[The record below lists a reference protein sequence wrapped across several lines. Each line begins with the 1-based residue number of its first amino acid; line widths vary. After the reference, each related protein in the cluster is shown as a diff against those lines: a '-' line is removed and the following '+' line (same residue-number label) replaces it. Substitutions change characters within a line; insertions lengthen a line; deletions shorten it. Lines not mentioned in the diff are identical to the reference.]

1 MRLMTVMVMAA
12 LAPGPI
18 AQAQAGPEAQILGY
32 PPNVD
37 PGRLDRARYNYVAL
51 REGRRQVA
59 QLSLQELEDVAALDR
74 ALRGDSNDTRTTAQ
88 RCVDAELRL
97 LDHPPSNLAGRVIDI
112 KCREA
117 GEPLR

>member
-1 MRLMTVMVMAA
+1 MRGISAMIACLGLTFA
-12 LAPGPI
+12 GP
-18 AQAQAGPEAQILGY
+18 AQAEPGPEARLQAY
-32 PPNVD
+32 PPGVD
-37 PGRLDRARYNYVAL
+37 PVRLNRARNNYVAL

-59 QLSLQELEDVAALDR
+59 QLTVQELEDVAALDR
-74 ALRGDSNDTRTTAQ
+74 ALRGAADTRTPAQ

-97 LDHPPSNLAGRVIDI
+97 LGTPPSDLARRVIDI